1 VISFLAAV
9 AVLAKPLFVVMA
21 LFMFVAAV
29 DVSGACLLMSL
40 AAVNDVA
47 PIGAPLWLLLLLL
60 LVAAHTVVGV
70 SKCYAN
76 TAEIARCLIT
86 APEQ

>member
-1 VISFLAAV
+1 MSLA
-9 AVLAKPLFVVMA
+9 
-21 LFMFVAAV
+21 
-29 DVSGACLLMSL
+29 ACLLMSL

-47 PIGAPLWLLLLLL
+47 PIVPIVVAVVVVV
-60 LVAAHTVVGV
+60 VAAHTVVGV